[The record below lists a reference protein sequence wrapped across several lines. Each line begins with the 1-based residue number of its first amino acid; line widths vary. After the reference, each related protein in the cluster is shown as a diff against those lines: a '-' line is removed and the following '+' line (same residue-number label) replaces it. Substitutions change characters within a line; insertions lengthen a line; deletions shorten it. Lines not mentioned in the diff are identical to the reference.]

1 MNKGAAA
8 ATPPLTITG
17 VAPWAGETTFAHKRN
32 AGEAQLLDEKPASP
46 HPATIPEDKEEEEEE
61 EEAGLKRVLDYMR
74 QLQPVG
80 DASGDDD
87 GTSPWAKAQ
96 MSETPTLLPTLKFH
110 DLVFGHDLGS
120 GAFGVVK
127 YARHID
133 KLTTRSHWAEYAVK
147 IISTQRIQEMGYEA
161 SVQREIA
168 ILRIMSHPCIARLIS
183 SFRFGD
189 GAYLVLEY
197 ASGGDLH
204 SLLQKQG
211 SLDHESTKFV
221 IGEIASAL
229 ASIHDLGFVY
239 GDLKPENA
247 LITETGH
254 IKLTDFGACRPV
266 TDSARALIR
275 PSGKHL
281 LKELRDGDW
290 KEKVAKT
297 EVDDE
302 EMEEVESQEMA
313 EEDHRI
319 EGTTAYLPP
328 EVVLGQIPTTA
339 ADAWALGCVMYQCLS
354 GRPPLLDN
362 DDHATKHKIVTFH
375 MEDVRDNVATSD
387 PLFCDA
393 HSSDITPEARQLIRK
408 LLSRENRPSMTQVAE
423 DAFFSGTDIFAL
435 HRQPAIP
442 LYVGVVAPVED
453 AQWARRQYSSIW
465 APQPKAYDISIP
477 QPMHLANP
485 LMSSKAPI
493 PEGEEANTFF
503 SWSRQSP
510 E

>member
-1 MNKGAAA
+1 
-8 ATPPLTITG
+8 
-17 VAPWAGETTFAHKRN
+17 
-32 AGEAQLLDEKPASP
+32 
-46 HPATIPEDKEEEEEE
+46 
-61 EEAGLKRVLDYMR
+61 
-74 QLQPVG
+74 
-80 DASGDDD
+80 
-87 GTSPWAKAQ
+87 
-96 MSETPTLLPTLKFH
+96 
-110 DLVFGHDLGS
+110 
-120 GAFGVVK
+120 
-127 YARHID
+127 
-133 KLTTRSHWAEYAVK
+133 
-147 IISTQRIQEMGYEA
+147 
-161 SVQREIA
+161 
-168 ILRIMSHPCIARLIS
+168 
-183 SFRFGD
+183 
-189 GAYLVLEY
+189 
-197 ASGGDLH
+197 LH

-354 GRPPLLDN
+354 GRPPLLEN
-362 DDHATKHKIVTFH
+362 DDHATKHKIVTFY
-375 MEDVRDNVATSD
+375 MEDVRDNVASD

-465 APQPKAYDISIP
+465 APQPKVYDISIP

-493 PEGEEANTFF
+493 PEGDEANTFF